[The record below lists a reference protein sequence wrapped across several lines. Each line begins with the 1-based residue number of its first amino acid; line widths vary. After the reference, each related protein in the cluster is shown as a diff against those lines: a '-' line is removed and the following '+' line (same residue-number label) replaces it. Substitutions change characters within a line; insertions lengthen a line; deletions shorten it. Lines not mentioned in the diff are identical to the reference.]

1 MFQFTNKEPEFWV
14 QLKGE
19 NAGKP
24 LRKQIPNSVGIKTN
38 PELMVSDFLFITLE
52 YLFSVGAF
60 KPFLKGSVIPY
71 IRNEDIVK
79 VLVIHWTAFSG
90 NYKPYFFIQS

>member
-1 MFQFTNKEPEFWV
+1 MFQFTNKDPEFWV

-19 NAGKP
+19 HSGKP
-24 LRKQIPNSVGIKTN
+24 LRNQIPKSVGIKTN
-38 PELMVSDFLFITLE
+38 PELLVSDFLFITLD

-60 KPFLKGSVIPY
+60 KPSLKGSVIPY

-79 VLVIHWTAFSG
+79 VLLIHWTAVSR
-90 NYKPYFFIQS
+90 NSKPHFFIQS